1 MKKRDQKEFIKNTIL
16 AAAAL
21 GIKDANGDPFAAVA
35 IVLGVSRATL
45 YHWVNRANPGTIPVR
60 HALTLATLAKID
72 VQEFAR

>member
-1 MKKRDQKEFIKNTIL
+1 MKKSEAKTFLKDTIT

-45 YHWVNRANPGTIPVR
+45 YHWVNRASPRSIPVG

-72 VQEFAR
+72 VKEFTR